1 MQYSEFVKVYE
12 ALSSTTKRLGKTEI
26 LAVFLPKIK
35 GNEEW
40 IYLLRGKVF
49 PDYDERE
56 FGISDKLAIKA
67 IARAS
72 GITEDRIRE
81 KFKKIGDLGDV
92 ADSLA
97 EKKRQ
102 STLFSHK
109 LGVEKV
115 FNNLRKLMEIE
126 GKGAV
131 DKKINLI
138 VELLSY
144 ASGKEA
150 KYIIRTLLGELR
162 IGAADAILMDSI
174 AKAFFKEEAKEVR
187 DNIESA
193 YDRLNDFAEVLKVI
207 DKGKKSLEEVKVIPG
222 KPIKVMLPIKVTELE
237 EAFRICGKPLAVEH
251 KYDGFRVLINKD
263 EEGKVTLFT
272 RRLDNVTRQFPDI
285 VELIKKNVK
294 AKSFV
299 IDSEVVGL
307 DPKTKKYRPFEA
319 ISQRI
324 KRKYDIDKLIKSLP
338 IEINIFDIIYL
349 NGESVID
356 SPFRKRRKFLEK
368 IVREERYK
376 IRLAKQ
382 FISDDEKEILNF
394 YKEALKLGEEGVMFK
409 NLDAPY
415 RPGRRVGFMVKM
427 KPEVADLDLVIV
439 GAEYGQGKRS
449 GGLTSFIVA
458 CRDGKNGKEFLEVGK
473 VSSGLKEKEESET
486 GTTYKEMDKIL
497 RPLIIKETK
506 EGVDVKPKVV
516 VSVTYQNIQGS
527 PKYASGFA
535 LRFPRITHYRP
546 ERGVYDIATLEDIKR
561 EAELMSKR
569 EKRRGL

>member
-12 ALSSTTKRLGKTEI
+12 ELASTTKRLEKTDI
-26 LAVFLPKIK
+26 LARFLPELK
-35 GNEEW
+35 GHEEW

-56 FGISDKLAIKA
+56 FGISDKLVIKA

-72 GITEDRIRE
+72 GITEYNVNQ
-81 KFKKIGDLGDV
+81 KFRKIGDLGDI
-92 ADSLA
+92 AEGLA
-97 EKKRQ
+97 EKKKQ
-102 STLFSHK
+102 STLFYHK
-109 LGVEKV
+109 LSVEKV
-115 FNNLRKLMEIE
+115 FNNLRKLVEIE
-126 GKGAV
+126 GKGAI

-138 VELLSY
+138 VELLSS

-162 IGAADAILMDSI
+162 IGVADAILIDSI
-174 AKAFFKEEAKEVR
+174 ANSFFKEEVKNAR
-187 DNIESA
+187 DNVESA
-193 YDRLNDFAEVLKVI
+193 YDRINDFAEVLKLVG
-207 DKGKKSLEEVKVIPG
+207 KGKKSLEKVEVVPG
-222 KPIKVMLPIKVTELE
+222 RPIKVMLPIKVTELE
-237 EAFRICGKPLAVEH
+237 EAFRICGKPLAIEH

-263 EEGKVTLFT
+263 EEGKITLFT

-285 VELIKKNVK
+285 VESIKKNVK

-307 DPKTKKYRPFEA
+307 DSKTKKYRPFEA

-324 KRKYDIDKLIKSLP
+324 KRKYDIDKLVKELP
-338 IEINIFDIIYL
+338 IEINIFDLIYL

-356 SPFRKRRKFLEK
+356 LPFRERRKFLEK
-368 IVREERYK
+368 IVKEEKYK
-376 IRLAKQ
+376 IRLARQ
-382 FISDDEKEILNF
+382 FISDDEKEIMNF
-394 YKEALKLGEEGVMFK
+394 YSEALKIGEEGVMFK

-415 RPGRRVGFMVKM
+415 RPGRRVGFIVKM
-427 KPEVADLDLVIV
+427 KPDVADLDLVIV

-458 CRDGKNGKEFLEVGK
+458 CKDGKNGKEFLEVGK
-473 VSSGLKEKEESET
+473 VSSGLKEKEGE
-486 GTTYKEMDKIL
+486 GTTYKEMDKLL

-506 EGVDVKPKVV
+506 EGVIIKPKIV
-516 VSVTYQNIQGS
+516 VSVTYQNIQKS

-546 ERGVYDIATLEDIKR
+546 ERGVYDIATLDDIKR